1 MTRRACPVRPG
12 GGSSPWPFAGT
23 TQGGGALLAVTELP
37 TWAAILAI
45 LALLVL
51 WGFFAN
57 TVVLAHW
64 PTTPA
69 TPKVRRG

>member
-1 MTRRACPVRPG
+1 M
-12 GGSSPWPFAGT
+12 
-23 TQGGGALLAVTELP
+23 AVTELP